1 MKHRATM
8 RKYRCRSLRLHLFR
22 GPVPRNLGGGGSRI
36 RIIGMILTILW
47 VVGFMN
53 GYMVATGLHFLLV
66 LATVF
71 IARSFTRFQGAV

>member
-8 RKYRCRSLRLHLFR
+8 RKYRCRSLRLHQFR
-22 GPVPRNLGGGGSRI
+22 GQVPRSLGGGGSRI

-71 IARSFTRFQGAV
+71 ISRSFSRFQGAV